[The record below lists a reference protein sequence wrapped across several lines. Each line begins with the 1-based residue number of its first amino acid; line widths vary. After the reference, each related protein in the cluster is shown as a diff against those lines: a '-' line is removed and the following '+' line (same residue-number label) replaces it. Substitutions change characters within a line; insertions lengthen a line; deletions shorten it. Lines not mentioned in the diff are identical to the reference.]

1 MSHVTNHE
9 SILVSF
15 HPFGN
20 KDDIHQK
27 IQDIESIE
35 LPKIEYIE
43 GGGKTKKNLKEA
55 NDYLKTNFPDE
66 KLVCFPPK
74 PLNKKEDNQLTT
86 DMDRFIAQF
95 ESNFNRKVSDRRR
108 IIIPISQKVNKEL
121 LNRHGF
127 CFDGNDNLVVFD
139 GALNIIIFISF
150 ANEDFL
156 VDLEVLHKNI
166 KAFVKVCADI
176 FNVDA
181 SNGDPVAVIGF
192 LYHSTADK
200 EVMLNPVGICKKKG
214 YYCGNNQISNLKS
227 QEDFDVWYEEV

>member
-1 MSHVTNHE
+1 MC
-9 SILVSF
+9 F
-15 HPFGN
+15 HPFGE
-20 KDDIHQK
+20 KDDIHHTIKQIK
-27 IQDIESIE
+27 SIE
-35 LPKIEYIE
+35 PPEVDYNE
-43 GGGKTKKNLKEA
+43 GGDPTQRSLKDA
-55 NDYLKTNFPDE
+55 NEYLATNFPE
-66 KLVCFPPK
+66 ELLIHFPPK
-74 PLNKKEDNQLTT
+74 PVNKNLKPNTET
-86 DMDRFIAQF
+86 DRLILQF
-95 ESNFNRKVSDRRR
+95 ENNFYRIVSKRRR
-108 IIIPISQKVNKEL
+108 VIIPISQKVNKEL
-121 LNRHGF
+121 LKIHGF

-200 EVMLNPVGICKKKG
+200 EAMLNPVGICKKKG